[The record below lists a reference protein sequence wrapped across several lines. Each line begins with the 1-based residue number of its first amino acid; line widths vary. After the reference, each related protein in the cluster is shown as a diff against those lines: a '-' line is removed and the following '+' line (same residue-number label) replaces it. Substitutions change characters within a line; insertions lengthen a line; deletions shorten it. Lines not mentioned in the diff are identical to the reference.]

1 MPSLLSRP
9 LSYPIAHAIAKEVE
23 RLGIAWADLH
33 PSQMAGCV
41 LILKTRRRPTTFL
54 RLSTLQEAKE
64 WVRAHPLLRSHASL
78 CDDLPDPSLSLR
90 EWVQARKAEG
100 WGWDRTKAAAR
111 HAGYRF
117 SNNDFKLYY
126 KTNTTLGASNA
137 DRHQP

>member
-1 MPSLLSRP
+1 MASLLSRP

-33 PSQMAGCV
+33 PSQVAGCV
-41 LILKTRRRPTTFL
+41 LVLKTRRRPTTFL

-64 WVRAHPLLRSHASL
+64 WVRAHPLLRSDASL

-126 KTNTTLGASNA
+126 KTTTTPGASDA

>member
-1 MPSLLSRP
+1 MNSLLSRP
-9 LSYPIAHAIAKEVE
+9 LTYPIAHAIAKEVE

-54 RLSTLQEAKE
+54 RLTTLQEAKE
-64 WVRAHPLLRSHASL
+64 WVRAHPLLSRHASL
-78 CDDLPDPSLSLR
+78 CNDLPDPSLSLR